1 MSWTP
6 KFEKYF
12 VVQKKEEVTFNK
24 LKIST
29 NLTSNHHSDQIL
41 TNAIVRM
48 QMQKELNGEHIQE
61 KESMIHKIYQDIKRS
76 HQNTII
82 SFDFIKNILRNIRG
96 CLRSNLIFFQKDEC
110 GGKRYVMKM
119 LNFMMSLM
127 LRVKNSY
134 VILDLSLIPAFKV
147 EIKENEY
154 KNIKIVYSK
163 TISERKML

>member
-6 KFEKYF
+6 NFEKYF
-12 VVQKKEEVTFNK
+12 VAQKKEEVTFNK

-48 QMQKELNGEHIQE
+48 QMQKELNGEYIQE

-96 CLRSNLIFFQKDEC
+96 CLRSNLIIFQKDEC
-110 GGKRYVMKM
+110 GGKR
-119 LNFMMSLM
+119 
-127 LRVKNSY
+127 
-134 VILDLSLIPAFKV
+134 
-147 EIKENEY
+147 
-154 KNIKIVYSK
+154 
-163 TISERKML
+163 